1 MKLRACRAIFCR
13 LTAAP
18 ETCKLNEYKRFSR
31 RARPFPFP
39 LSFVL
44 FGFGGLTRFSLGAVM
59 NGRPDVTALPQ
70 SNDGGFHMT
79 IIVLDG
85 QGGGIG
91 RAIISALLP
100 LLPQGAQLLCVGTN
114 AMATAAMLK
123 AGAQRGATGEN
134 AVRWAAQNADILVAP
149 IALVLKDSMMGEITG
164 DMAASVG
171 SSRATRI
178 LVPTE
183 RCGTHVAGAHG
194 VSMQALVEDAARQA
208 AAMAAGA

>member
-1 MKLRACRAIFCR
+1 
-13 LTAAP
+13 
-18 ETCKLNEYKRFSR
+18 
-31 RARPFPFP
+31 
-39 LSFVL
+39 
-44 FGFGGLTRFSLGAVM
+44 M
-59 NGRPDVTALPQ
+59 NILI
-70 SNDGGFHMT
+70 M
-79 IIVLDG
+79 DG
-85 QGGGIG
+85 QGGRLGSLLVE
-91 RAIISALLP
+91 AIRQRFPQVYLSA
-100 LLPQGAQLLCVGTN
+100 VGTN

-134 AVRWAAQNADILVAP
+134 AVRWAAQNADILIAP

-208 AAMAAGA
+208 AAMYFCPTTGVLNRPPWPVRLSMATCSSARMSMPSFSVAMVA

>member
-1 MKLRACRAIFCR
+1 
-13 LTAAP
+13 
-18 ETCKLNEYKRFSR
+18 
-31 RARPFPFP
+31 
-39 LSFVL
+39 
-44 FGFGGLTRFSLGAVM
+44 
-59 NGRPDVTALPQ
+59 
-70 SNDGGFHMT
+70 MT

-91 RAIISALLP
+91 RAIISALAP
-100 LLPQGAQLLCVGTN
+100 LLNDQTQLFCVGTN

-134 AVRWAAQNADILVAP
+134 AVCWAARNADILIAP

-164 DMAASVG
+164 SMAAAVG

-194 VSMQALVEDAARQA
+194 FSMQSLVEDAARQA
-208 AAMAAGA
+208 AALAAQA

>member
-1 MKLRACRAIFCR
+1 
-13 LTAAP
+13 
-18 ETCKLNEYKRFSR
+18 
-31 RARPFPFP
+31 
-39 LSFVL
+39 
-44 FGFGGLTRFSLGAVM
+44 
-59 NGRPDVTALPQ
+59 
-70 SNDGGFHMT
+70 MT

-91 RAIISALLP
+91 RAIIAALSP

-123 AGAQRGATGEN
+123 AGAQRG
-134 AVRWAAQNADILVAP
+134 
-149 IALVLKDSMMGEITG
+149 MMGEITG
-164 DMAASVG
+164 NMAAAVG

-194 VSMQALVEDAARQA
+194 FSMQSLVEDAARQA
-208 AAMAAGA
+208 AALAAQA

>member
-1 MKLRACRAIFCR
+1 
-13 LTAAP
+13 
-18 ETCKLNEYKRFSR
+18 
-31 RARPFPFP
+31 
-39 LSFVL
+39 
-44 FGFGGLTRFSLGAVM
+44 
-59 NGRPDVTALPQ
+59 
-70 SNDGGFHMT
+70 MT

-134 AVRWAAQNADILVAP
+134 AVRWAAQNADILIAP

-194 VSMQALVEDAARQA
+194 VSMQALVEDAARLWPFCITFGLTLHSYCLIIKGLKPGGLPKGP
-208 AAMAAGA
+208 AGDNPFAHG

>member
-1 MKLRACRAIFCR
+1 
-13 LTAAP
+13 
-18 ETCKLNEYKRFSR
+18 
-31 RARPFPFP
+31 
-39 LSFVL
+39 
-44 FGFGGLTRFSLGAVM
+44 
-59 NGRPDVTALPQ
+59 
-70 SNDGGFHMT
+70 MT

-134 AVRWAAQNADILVAP
+134 AVRWAAQNADILIAP

-183 RCGTHVAGAHG
+183 RCGTHVAGAH
-194 VSMQALVEDAARQA
+194 VEAMFVARRAVGDAASVTVGRSDQRDA
-208 AAMAAGA
+208 CTDRRLAHQFAGKRHATEAGADDGDMQELTLL

>member
-1 MKLRACRAIFCR
+1 
-13 LTAAP
+13 
-18 ETCKLNEYKRFSR
+18 
-31 RARPFPFP
+31 
-39 LSFVL
+39 
-44 FGFGGLTRFSLGAVM
+44 
-59 NGRPDVTALPQ
+59 
-70 SNDGGFHMT
+70 MT

-91 RAIISALLP
+91 RAIIAALSP

-114 AMATAAMLK
+114 AMLK

-134 AVRWAAQNADILVAP
+134 AVCWAARNADILIAP

-164 DMAASVG
+164 NMAAAVG

-194 VSMQALVEDAARQA
+194 VSMQSLVEDAARQA
-208 AAMAAGA
+208 AALAAQA